1 MKQSLFTKPKSS
13 GFTLVELLV
22 VIAIIGMLV
31 GLLLPAVQAAREA
44 ARRMQCSNN
53 LKQMSLA
60 FLTYETAFKRFPN
73 NNTNVNRLTGLPGS
87 TGQVI
92 IQGPWTHALLP
103 FMEQGNVYQLWNP
116 NLGFYEGTN
125 LPLLTASLPMYKCPS
140 SPAPAIDSFPPPSA
154 LWSVD
159 NPLIAGQ
166 RFNATVVEYACP
178 LSVSQ
183 PPMLPTSPRVR
194 GFLPQYSNGS
204 SNLRSLTDG
213 TSNTVMIV
221 EGSGG
226 ASRYNQRTRV
236 GDQASP
242 SGFFGGWNRHLSL
255 RYSNDGVTSFGG
267 NCLINCTNWSVTNM
281 YSFHAGVSQV
291 ALCDGSVRPLSET
304 IDMDTYY
311 RVVAAQ
317 DGLVVGTLD

>member
-1 MKQSLFTKPKSS
+1 MKQRSLFKPS

-22 VIAIIGMLV
+22 VIAIIGILV

-60 FLTYETAFKRFPN
+60 FLNYETAFKRFPN

-103 FMEQGNVYQLWNP
+103 FMEQNNLHNLWNP
-116 NLGFYEGTN
+116 NLGFFEGTN
-125 LPLLTASLPMYKCPS
+125 RPLLTASLPVYKCPS
-140 SPAPAIDSFPPPSA
+140 SPAPAIDNFPAPSA

-159 NPLIAGQ
+159 NPLLAGQ

-183 PPMLPTSPRVR
+183 PPMLPTSPRDR

-204 SNLRSLTDG
+204 SNLQSLTDG

-226 ASRYNQRTRV
+226 ASRYNRRIRV

-255 RYSNDGVTSFGG
+255 RYNSEGTVSYGG
-267 NCLINCTNWSVTNM
+267 NCLINCTNWSITNM
-281 YSFHAGVSQV
+281 FSFHSGVAQV
-291 ALCDGSVRPLSET
+291 ALCDGSVRPLAES

-317 DGLVVGTLD
+317 DGLVVGSLD

>member
-60 FLTYETAFKRFPN
+60 FLNYETAFKRFPN

-125 LPLLTASLPMYKCPS
+125 LP
-140 SPAPAIDSFPPPSA
+140 
-154 LWSVD
+154 
-159 NPLIAGQ
+159 
-166 RFNATVVEYACP
+166 
-178 LSVSQ
+178 
-183 PPMLPTSPRVR
+183 
-194 GFLPQYSNGS
+194 
-204 SNLRSLTDG
+204 
-213 TSNTVMIV
+213 
-221 EGSGG
+221 
-226 ASRYNQRTRV
+226 
-236 GDQASP
+236 
-242 SGFFGGWNRHLSL
+242 
-255 RYSNDGVTSFGG
+255 
-267 NCLINCTNWSVTNM
+267 
-281 YSFHAGVSQV
+281 
-291 ALCDGSVRPLSET
+291 
-304 IDMDTYY
+304 
-311 RVVAAQ
+311 
-317 DGLVVGTLD
+317 